1 MPDVPEPTA
10 PPADP
15 RRDPGLRA
23 DCARCV
29 GLCCVVPAFA
39 ASSDFAIDKPAGTPC
54 PHLAEDS
61 RCGIHTELRPRGFPG
76 CVVYDC
82 FGAGQKVTQVV
93 FGGRDWR
100 EGPAVAAG
108 MFAVFPVVRRLQ
120 ELLRYLAEAL
130 AVVGGRTDGAAL
142 RGALADAVER
152 TDRLSC
158 GTPDELLALDVD
170 TLRAEVAVLLREASA
185 LVRGD
190 VPPRRRMRGADLLG
204 ARLSGADLRGADL
217 GGALLVGA
225 DLRDSDLRGADLVG
239 ADLRGADL
247 RGADLTGCL
256 FLTGSQLE
264 SARGD
269 ARTRTSPSLDHPGH
283 WATGERAVP
292 VAAPTVRRPRSRPR

>member
-1 MPDVPEPTA
+1 VPDVPEPTA
-10 PPADP
+10 PPPDRTA
-15 RRDPGLRA
+15 RDLGLRA

-54 PHLAEDS
+54 PHLGGDS

-82 FGAGQKVTQVV
+82 FGAGQKVTQVT
-93 FGGRDWR
+93 FGGHDWR

-120 ELLRYLAEAL
+120 ELLWYVAEAL
-130 AVVGGRTDGAAL
+130 ARVESGPLREALTGAF
-142 RGALADAVER
+142 EE
-152 TDRLSC
+152 TERLSL
-158 GTPDELLALDVD
+158 GTPDELLAVD
-170 TLRAEVAVLLREASA
+170 ADALRERVAVLLREVSTV
-185 LVRGD
+185 VRGD
-190 VPPRRRMRGADLLG
+190 VPPRLRMRGAQLLG
-204 ARLSGADLRGADL
+204 ARLRGSDLRRADL

-225 DLRDSDLRGADLVG
+225 DLRDADLRGADLIG

-264 SARGD
+264 AARGD
-269 ARTRTSPSLDHPGH
+269 ARTRTSSSLAHPGH

-292 VAAPTVRRPRSRPR
+292 VAAPTVRRPGRRRS

>member
-1 MPDVPEPTA
+1 VPDVPEPTA
-10 PPADP
+10 PPPDRTA
-15 RRDPGLRA
+15 RDRDLRA

-54 PHLAEDS
+54 PHLGGDS

-82 FGAGQKVTQVV
+82 FGAGQKVTQMT

-100 EGPAVAAG
+100 EGPAVAEP

-120 ELLRYLAEAL
+120 ELLRYVAEAL
-130 AVVGGRTDGAAL
+130 DLVTDDPLRDALTEAFDRTERLSLGTPEALLAADVDGL
-142 RGALADAVER
+142 RG
-152 TDRLSC
+152 
-158 GTPDELLALDVD
+158 
-170 TLRAEVAVLLREASA
+170 EVAALLREVSTR
-185 LVRGD
+185 VRGD
-190 VPPRRRMRGADLLG
+190 VPARRRMRGANLLG
-204 ARLSGADLRGADL
+204 ARLRGTDLRGADL

-225 DLRDSDLRGADLVG
+225 DLHDADLRGADLLG

-256 FLTGSQLE
+256 FVTGSQLE
-264 SARGD
+264 AARGD
-269 ARTRTSPSLDHPGH
+269 VRTRTPSSLAHPGH
-283 WATGERAVP
+283 WATGERSVP
-292 VAAPTVRRPRSRPR
+292 VAAPTVRRGGRGRR